1 MRTNYDQNAS
11 IKNIAEGNYGKI
23 LDAKRFDNAQTGG
36 FPIFLR
42 MVVLDVIS
50 DPQMIDDTKLTY
62 WEHTLQVSNI
72 RYAAVA
78 PRNSIIAR
86 RMLNISTAASE
97 QVLVMYPMMTH
108 LSLPVKPGEHVWAF
122 FENPDAKVN
131 ELGYWISKIAEPNF
145 VDDVNHTHSNRQLD
159 PSYVPGTIDTA
170 NGTKVTYD
178 FPNGA
183 VGIDSDGN
191 HYVIGQTA
199 TLPGDEK
206 SYENLITGA
215 DAAKLLQIEPVPR
228 YRGRPGELFIEGSN
242 NSLIVLGTDRTS
254 ISAQYNV
261 DPDVGNVPKLPET
274 DLPGEN
280 VGAIDLVVGRGQ
292 TTSTGGTP
300 VKNSL
305 GFNELGKSKSE
316 LSPGEGDPDY
326 KNDRT
331 RIAGWQRTK
340 IDTKLQI
347 DKAISAHSGGD
358 VSDGSQGEGA
368 AVMRSD
374 KIRFIARQDLVILVT
389 GDDQRDEQ
397 GRIIDSPIDP
407 DKCASVLIKTSGEI
421 VFTPA
426 KSAVLKLGGEGA
438 DKAILGTRVNNGG
451 AGGQV
456 TATPIVD
463 TMGGVQGG
471 TDGANGV
478 FSTKVL
484 IL

>member
-1 MRTNYDQNAS
+1 MRTNYDQNGY
-11 IKNIAEGNYGKI
+11 IKNIAEGSYGKV
-23 LDAKRFDNAQTGG
+23 LDVKRFDNVQTGG

-72 RYAAVA
+72 RYASVA

-86 RMLNISTAASE
+86 RTLNISTAASE

-170 NGTKVTYD
+170 NGTTVTYD

-183 VGIDSDGN
+183 VGIDGDGN
-191 HYVIGQTA
+191 RYIVGQTA

-242 NSLIVLGTDRTS
+242 NTLVVMGTDRTS
-254 ISAQYNV
+254 TSALYDA

-274 DLPGEN
+274 DLPGEG
-280 VGAIDLVVGRGQ
+280 VGVIDLVAGRGQ
-292 TTSTGGTP
+292 TDATAGTK

-347 DKAISAHSGGD
+347 DKATSAHSGGD

-368 AVMRSD
+368 GVMRSD
-374 KIRFIARQDLVILVT
+374 KIRLVARHDLVILVT

-397 GRIIDSPIDP
+397 GRIIDAPIDP
-407 DKCASVLIKTSGEI
+407 DKCASVLIKTNGEI

-426 KSAVLKLGGEGA
+426 TNAVIKLGSVNA
-438 DKAILGTRVNNGG
+438 SKAILCTHLNNGG

-456 TATPIVD
+456 TATPIVT
-463 TMGGVQGG
+463 TMGGIAGG
-471 TDGANGV
+471 SDGANGI
-478 FSTKVL
+478 FSSKVL
-484 IL
+484 IE

>member
-1 MRTNYDQNAS
+1 VRSNYDQNGY
-11 IKNIAEGNYGKI
+11 IKNIAEGSYGRV

-42 MVVLDVIS
+42 MAVIDVIS
-50 DPQMIDDTKLTY
+50 DPQMIDDVKLTY

-72 RYAAVA
+72 KYASVA

-86 RMLNISTAASE
+86 RVLNISTAASE
-97 QVLVMYPMMTH
+97 QVLVMYPMMSHIT
-108 LSLPVKPGEHVWAF
+108 LPVKPGEHVWAF

-131 ELGYWISKIAEPNF
+131 ELGYWISKIVEPNF

-159 PSYVPGTIDTA
+159 PSYSPGTIDKA
-170 NGTKVTYD
+170 NGTSVTYD

-191 HYVIGQTA
+191 RYVVGQTA

-215 DAAKLLQIEPVPR
+215 DASKLLQIEQVPR

-254 ISAQYNV
+254 TSAQYDA
-261 DPDVGNVPKLPET
+261 DPDTGNVPKIPDT
-274 DLPGEN
+274 DLPGERI
-280 VGAIDLVVGRGQ
+280 GTFDLVAGRGQ
-292 TTSTGGTP
+292 TSATAGAK

-305 GFNELGKSKSE
+305 GFNELGKSKDE
-316 LSPGEGDPDY
+316 LVIGEGDPDY

-340 IDTKLQI
+340 VDTKLQI
-347 DKAISAHSGGD
+347 DKAVSAHSGGA

-368 AVMRSD
+368 TIMRSD
-374 KIRFIARQDLVILVT
+374 KIRLVARQDLVILVT
-389 GDDQRDEQ
+389 GDNQRDEQ
-397 GRIIDSPIDP
+397 GRIIDAPIDP
-407 DKCASVLIKTSGEI
+407 DKCASVIIKTNGEI
-421 VFTPA
+421 IFTPA
-426 KSAVLKLGGEGA
+426 KSAVVKLGGPKA
-438 DKAILGTRVNNGG
+438 SKAILCTNVNNGG

-456 TATPIVD
+456 TASPIVD
-463 TMGGVQGG
+463 TMGGAQGAADGING
-471 TDGANGV
+471 T

-484 IL
+484 IE